1 MADKRKNRKPN
12 RPAPRGTPEVEA
24 YTLSPADKERL
35 EGYWKRNIR
44 LTLTLLAVWFIVG
57 YVLAIIF
64 APALNTITF
73 LGGPLGFWIAQ
84 NGAIYVFI
92 LLILIYCLSMN
103 RLDEEFD
110 VGDR

>member
-1 MADKRKNRKPN
+1 MADKKKTDKPN
-12 RPAPRGTPEVEA
+12 RPAPRGTPEVTA
-24 YTLSPADKERL
+24 YSPSPADKERL

-73 LGGPLGFWIAQ
+73 LGGPLASGLRRTARFT
-84 NGAIYVFI
+84 
-92 LLILIYCLSMN
+92 CLSCSS
-103 RLDEEFD
+103 LSTASE
-110 VGDR
+110 